1 MELIEKLMHIQ
12 HELKAP
18 KDKDNKF
25 GKYKYR
31 SCESILEAV
40 KPLLKKYNCV
50 LLLDDRIEE
59 IGERVY
65 IKATATLID
74 AENFNKSDMVTAGI
88 GSNAYAREA
97 DGKTG
102 MDMAQLTGS
111 CSSYA
116 RKYALNGLFAIDDA
130 KDPDTNEYHEET
142 KPRKKDTAKEVE
154 TIFFGTASRADTTTN
169 DDVALPFDIGGPIET
184 EALELNALKALMD
197 KDGITE
203 QQVLDAFKGK
213 YSAVDNIEPH
223 VIQEMLLDKWDSFKK
238 FVNKEK

>member
-40 KPLLKKYNCV
+40 KPLLEKYKCV
-50 LLLDDRIEE
+50 LLLEDHLKEVC
-59 IGERVY
+59 GRVY
-65 IKATATLID
+65 VHSIVTIID
-74 AENFNKSDMVTAGI
+74 TDNYKSQFASG
-88 GSNAYAREA
+88 AYAREA

-130 KDPDTNEYHEET
+130 KDPDTNEYQEET

-154 TIFFGTASRADTTTN
+154 TISFGTASRAVTTTN

-213 YSAVDNIEPH
+213 YSSIDNIEPH

>member
-40 KPLLKKYNCV
+40 KPLLEKYKCV
-50 LLLDDRIEE
+50 LLLDDHLEE
-59 IGERVY
+59 VGGRVY
-65 IKATATLID
+65 IKANATLIE
-74 AENFNKSDMVTAGI
+74 AEKDNKSDMVTI
-88 GSNAYAREA
+88 GTSAYAREA

-130 KDPDTNEYHEET
+130 KDPDTNEYQEET

-154 TIFFGTASRADTTTN
+154 TISFGTASRAVKEPTP
-169 DDVALPFDIGGPIET
+169 DVALPFDIGGPIET

-213 YSAVDNIEPH
+213 YSRIDNIEPH